1 MHLRPLPVL
10 IAAVVLAAAAVLAY
24 RGAGR
29 ALVVADPL
37 PAHADAIIMLA
48 GSVSD
53 RVLETARLYHE
64 GRAPLVVLTRERLAR
79 GSAALRA
86 RGIRLPED
94 HELTKE
100 ALVGLGV
107 PVAAIHTL
115 AGRAFSTVSE
125 ARTIARYVCKRRLR
139 GVIVVT
145 SPWHTH
151 RARLILAHALGPDV
165 QLTMRPAPAALFPA
179 DRWWA
184 NRRAAK
190 DVLTEYEKLAYYWL
204 VQRWRIAPCG
214 GLRRRTATTSV
225 RLDGL
230 AEQRGE
236 LALGVHLAHDVTA
249 THELA
254 ADEDLRDGR
263 PARVGLHGISLV
275 RLGEHVDGLVRHAD
289 LAQHLDGRGGEA
301 AHREPRRALH
311 VDHDRVLLH
320 LSIDL
325 FQRVAHRAPSP
336 SASVRSCKAWIR
348 GMRSPRAA

>member
-1 MHLRPLPVL
+1 MRLRPLPIL
-10 IAAVVLAAAAVLAY
+10 IAAIVLAAAAVLAF

-29 ALVVADPL
+29 QLVVADPL
-37 PAHADAIIMLA
+37 PAHADAIVMLA

-53 RVLETARLYHE
+53 RVLETARLYQE
-64 GRAPLVVLTRERLAR
+64 GRAPLVLLTRERLAR
-79 GSAALRA
+79 GAAALRA

-107 PVAAIHTL
+107 PEPAIHTL

-139 GVIVVT
+139 SIIVVT

-151 RARLILAHALGPDV
+151 RARLILAQALGPGV
-165 QLTMRPAPAALFPA
+165 HLTMRPAPAALFPA
-179 DRWWA
+179 DHWWM

-190 DVLTEYEKLAYYWL
+190 DVLTEYEKLTYYWL
-204 VQRWRIAPCG
+204 AQRWRIAPCG
-214 GLRRRTATTSV
+214 GLRRRSAAASV

-230 AEQRGE
+230 AEERGE
-236 LALGVHLAHDVTA
+236 LALGVHLAHDVA
-249 THELA
+249 AAHELA
-254 ADEDLRDGR
+254 TGEHLRNGR
-263 PARVGLHGISLV
+263 PARVGLHGLSLV
-275 RLGEHVDGLVRHAD
+275 PLGEHVDGLVRHAD
-289 LAQHLDGRGGEA
+289 LAQDLDGRGGEA

-311 VDHDRVLLH
+311 VHHDGVLLH

-325 FQRVAHRAPSP
+325 FQCVAHRAPSP
-336 SASVRSCKAWIR
+336 SASVRSCKA
-348 GMRSPRAA
+348 

>member
-79 GSAALRA
+79 GAASLRA

-275 RLGEHVDGLVRHAD
+275 RLGEHGDGLVRHAD
-289 LAQHLDGRGGEA
+289 LAQDLDGRGGES
-301 AHREPRRALH
+301 AHGEPRRALH
-311 VDHDRVLLH
+311 VDHHRVLLH
-320 LSIDL
+320 LSIDV

>member
-1 MHLRPLPVL
+1 R
-10 IAAVVLAAAAVLAY
+10 AG
-24 RGAGR
+24 GAG
-29 ALVVADPL
+29 AL
-37 PAHADAIIMLA
+37 
-48 GSVSD
+48 G
-53 RVLETARLYHE
+53 
-64 GRAPLVVLTRERLAR
+64 G
-79 GSAALRA
+79 

-107 PVAAIHTL
+107 PGAAIHTL

-139 GVIVVT
+139 SVIVVT

-151 RARLILAHALGPDV
+151 RARLILAQALGPDV
-165 QLTMRPAPAALFPA
+165 RLTMRPAPAALFPA

-204 VQRWRIAPCG
+204 VQRWRITPCG
-214 GLRRRTATTSV
+214 GLRRRTAAASV

-236 LALGVHLAHDVTA
+236 LALGVHLPHDVTA
-249 THELA
+249 AHELA

-263 PARVGLHGISLV
+263 PARVGLHGLSLV
-275 RLGEHVDGLVRHAD
+275 RLGQDVDRLVRHAD
-289 LAQHLDGRGGEA
+289 LAQDLDGRGREA
-301 AHREPRRALH
+301 AHWEPRRALH
-311 VDHDRVLLH
+311 VDPHRVRLP
-320 LSIDL
+320 LSIDV
-325 FQRVAHRAPSP
+325 FQRVTHRAPSP